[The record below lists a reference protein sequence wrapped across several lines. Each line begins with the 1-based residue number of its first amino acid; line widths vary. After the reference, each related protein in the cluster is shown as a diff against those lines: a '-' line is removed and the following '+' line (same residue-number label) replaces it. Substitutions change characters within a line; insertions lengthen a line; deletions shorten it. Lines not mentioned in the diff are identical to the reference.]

1 MKNEQRTT
9 DKLKII
15 SFNLL
20 TYLLRPGISPS
31 CPNKIFPHDLIEHC
45 ISYLFGIFQSSISLD
60 NVNVCSSSSTS
71 IWVTMTNGQLILI
84 FSHGLFH

>member
-15 SFNLL
+15 SF
-20 TYLLRPGISPS
+20 RPS

-60 NVNVCSSSSTS
+60 NVNLCSSSSTS